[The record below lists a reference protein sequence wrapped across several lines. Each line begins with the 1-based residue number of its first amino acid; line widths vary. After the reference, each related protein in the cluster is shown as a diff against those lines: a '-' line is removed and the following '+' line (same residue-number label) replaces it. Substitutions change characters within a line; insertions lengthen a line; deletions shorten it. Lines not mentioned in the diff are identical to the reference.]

1 MNTTTDN
8 GAASA
13 SATLWIYPTT
23 ASALAVVALTGE
35 KIITARFRAPS
46 REAAIILPADTWAP
60 AAAIIAATPPPYNQ
74 LIEGALIS
82 AAKSILART
91 ITNAAEAK
99 ATLTD
104 IPASLFTLERILDEA
119 SGAANDWLTK
129 EELEAAWHESATKA
143 AIYNAGRYA
152 NEANYRRAY
161 SYFESLVFKLA
172 GKTSAYLPADID
184 ALASKLAEDDHAT
197 PFGSFVLKR
206 IEQLRS
212 KPVTAAV
219 DLDVL

>member
-1 MNTTTDN
+1 MNTTTAN

-23 ASALAVVALTGE
+23 ARAVASALTGE
-35 KIITARFRAPS
+35 KIITARFRAPA
-46 REAAIILPADTWAP
+46 REAAIILPADVWAP
-60 AAAIIAATPPPYNQ
+60 AAAIIASTPPPYNQ

-82 AAKSILART
+82 AAKAILART

-99 ATLTD
+99 ATLND
-104 IPASLFTLERILDEA
+104 IPVSLLTLERILDEA

-143 AIYNAGRYA
+143 AIYKADRYA
-152 NEANYRRAY
+152 NDANYRRAY

-172 GKTSAYLPADID
+172 GKTSAYTPADLD
-184 ALASKLAEDDHAT
+184 ALASKLVEVDHAT

-219 DLDVL
+219 DMDVL